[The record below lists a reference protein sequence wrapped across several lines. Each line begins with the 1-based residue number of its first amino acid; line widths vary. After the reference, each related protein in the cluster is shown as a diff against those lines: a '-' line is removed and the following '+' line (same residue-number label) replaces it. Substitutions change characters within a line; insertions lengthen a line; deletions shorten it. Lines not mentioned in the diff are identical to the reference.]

1 MAKRTTT
8 KTANCL
14 GCHSLLTAERSVRRG
29 YGDRCWAKK
38 RREDAARTA
47 GFKPA
52 TIAKAK
58 ELIAEGAILPLRG
71 RRVFRVVA
79 SNGIDRYL
87 TAVNTCNCPAGLRG
101 RHACY
106 HRAAAAMLAA

>member
-1 MAKRTTT
+1 MAKATTT

-14 GCHSLLTAERSVRRG
+14 GCRGLLTARRSVLRG

-38 RREDAARTA
+38 RREDAARAA

-52 TIAKAK
+52 AITKAK
-58 ELIAEGAILPLRG
+58 DLIADGAILPLRG
-71 RRVFRVVA
+71 RVFQVVA

-87 TAVNTCNCPAGLRG
+87 TAPEACNCPAGLRG
-101 RHACY
+101 KHGCY
-106 HRAAAAMLAA
+106 HRAAATLLAA

>member
-1 MAKRTTT
+1 MAQKTTT
-8 KTANCL
+8 ETANCL
-14 GCHSLLTAERSVRRG
+14 GCRSLLTADRSVRRG

-58 ELIAEGAILPLRG
+58 ELIADGGIVPLRG
-71 RRVFRVVA
+71 RRVFRAVSSDGTA
-79 SNGIDRYL
+79 TYL
-87 TAVNTCNCPAGLRG
+87 TAPQACSCKAGLRG
-101 RHACY
+101 KHGCF
-106 HRAAAAMLAA
+106 HRAAATLLAA